1 MFAASLRATS
11 LLNFPLLSQ
20 FALILPQNSKLSFSI
35 EHGQNAT
42 VTQFITEYALYGK
55 YGQQQYWVTHLYR

>member
-35 EHGQNAT
+35 EQGQNAT
-42 VTQFITEYALYGK
+42 VTRFITEYA
-55 YGQQQYWVTHLYR
+55 